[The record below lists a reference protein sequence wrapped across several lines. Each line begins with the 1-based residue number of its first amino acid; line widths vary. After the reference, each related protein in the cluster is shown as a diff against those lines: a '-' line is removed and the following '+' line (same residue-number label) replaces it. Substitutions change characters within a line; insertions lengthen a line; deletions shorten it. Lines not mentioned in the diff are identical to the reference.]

1 MGGRYTPPLLL
12 QDILTCNL
20 AKSTPSKGRH
30 PQSPPTAA
38 ARWCAYLQGCTCPAH
53 CGSNSGN
60 RSTTEQVC
68 RSPSFAHRDKQPTTK
83 NALGTARLP
92 SPAPARSAVN
102 RMSSVTTGHQAAQCS
117 NYLHSKIERRLPPS
131 LHPKALFFFSTVH
144 GALLFLRTR
153 RKRRGGCIP
162 NKGLHSKKKQ
172 KPPFQTGPLPS
183 APPRQRRRTP
193 LPGVKPLPAPKA
205 AEPEKPPSHWKIPH
219 HFHGKAK
226 KFTIPPLQCPGL
238 RYNRALLLMHVLQGR
253 VQVPTG
259 GKAREPKGMIR

>member
-1 MGGRYTPPLLL
+1 MRVGVACFFLSAIALRSRWRLCRLTDAAYPLRVLRAFGADAVRGCGERWVVGTRPHFYYRL
-12 QDILTCNL
+12 FFLVTVKN
-20 AKSTPSKGRH
+20 TPSKGRH

-38 ARWCAYLQGCTCPAH
+38 ARWCAYLQGCTCPAY

-68 RSPSFAHRDKQPTTK
+68 RSPSFAHRDKRPTTK

-162 NKGLHSKKKQ
+162 FHEKEKVPSPGKGHPRFPEREKLTPRRGAS
-172 KPPFQTGPLPS
+172 PI
-183 APPRQRRRTP
+183 PRQRKHP
-193 LPGVKPLPAPKA
+193 L
-205 AEPEKPPSHWKIPH
+205 S
-219 HFHGKAK
+219 
-226 KFTIPPLQCPGL
+226 
-238 RYNRALLLMHVLQGR
+238 
-253 VQVPTG
+253 
-259 GKAREPKGMIR
+259 

>member
-1 MGGRYTPPLLL
+1 MHIEAIDALQKNAHRTPPNPRTSAERG
-12 QDILTCNL
+12 QENGQRDYR
-20 AKSTPSKGRH
+20 APS
-30 PQSPPTAA
+30 
-38 ARWCAYLQGCTCPAH
+38 CTM
-53 CGSNSGN
+53 
-60 RSTTEQVC
+60 
-68 RSPSFAHRDKQPTTK
+68 FYK
-83 NALGTARLP
+83 
-92 SPAPARSAVN
+92 
-102 RMSSVTTGHQAAQCS
+102 AAQQ
-117 NYLHSKIERRLPPS
+117 NRNEVIAS

-183 APPRQRRRTP
+183 APPRQRRRAP
-193 LPGVKPLPAPKA
+193 RPGAKPFPAPKA

-238 RYNRALLLMHVLQGR
+238 RYNRAILLMHVLQGR